1 MTGRLRTR
9 WPLAAALALIAASA
23 LLVACGD
30 GEDNASAIE
39 VSNARA
45 RFTTTDVGAVYL
57 DIRSTG
63 ADDRLV
69 AASADLAAEV
79 QVHEVVREGGSS
91 RMRPVADGIAVAA
104 GGSVSLEPGGYH
116 LMLLGV
122 AEVPE
127 PGDTFT
133 LTLRFERA
141 GRVAVTVT
149 VEAFGE

>member
-1 MTGRLRTR
+1 MSAAIPARLFAAG
-9 WPLAAALALIAASA
+9 LAVLACA
-23 LLVACGD
+23 LLAACGD
-30 GEDNASAIE
+30 GDGAAIE

-63 ADDRLV
+63 ADDRLD
-69 AASADLAAEV
+69 AASADLAADV

-91 RMRPVADGIAVAA
+91 MMRPLAGGIAIAA

-122 AEVPE
+122 AEAPE
-127 PGDTFT
+127 AGDTFE
-133 LTLRFERA
+133 LALQFERA

>member
-1 MTGRLRTR
+1 MSGTAPARLLAAGLAVLACAL
-9 WPLAAALALIAASA
+9 LAAA
-23 LLVACGD
+23 CGD
-30 GEDNASAIE
+30 DADASAIE

-63 ADDRLV
+63 AGDRLV

-91 RMRPVADGIAVAA
+91 RMRPVTDGITVAA
-104 GGSVSLEPGGYH
+104 GGRVSLEPGGYH

-127 PGDTFT
+127 AGDTFT
-133 LTLRFERA
+133 LALQFERA
-141 GRVAVTVT
+141 GRVTVTVT